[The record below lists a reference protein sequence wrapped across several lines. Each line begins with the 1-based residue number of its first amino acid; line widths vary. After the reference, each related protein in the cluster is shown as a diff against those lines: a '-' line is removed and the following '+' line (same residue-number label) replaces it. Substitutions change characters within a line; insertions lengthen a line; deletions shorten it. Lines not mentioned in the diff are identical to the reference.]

1 MDFLEKLEFL
11 MAEKAAVWNKTH
23 TEKYTRKTCAREAGI
38 PYTTFMNFYN
48 KSRGYEKIKL
58 PTIKKLALYFDC
70 TMDYL
75 VNDRNIDR
83 NYKPFDYN
91 DLTPK
96 EKKMVD
102 TYIRAQRSDNPTVKT
117 LVSLID
123 KELGIGGHTSEK

>member
-1 MDFLEKLEFL
+1 MDILEKLDIL
-11 MAEKAAVWNKTH
+11 MNEKAATR
-23 TEKYTRKTCAREAGI
+23 EDKYTKKTMALEAGI
-38 PYTTFMNFYN
+38 PYTTIMSMYDRGN
-48 KSRGYEKIKL
+48 KDIKYS
-58 PTIKKLALYFDC
+58 TIKKLALYFDC

-83 NYKPFDYN
+83 NYRPFDYN